1 MSEENKIATSD
12 KMCACTVRFNRGTDE
27 AIRDIANDNSVSYAS
42 VVRYAALGGLEKYLG
57 NIRYLDKEQGRAIN
71 KNICEIA
78 NLTQDVLHE
87 LKKIGANY
95 NQQVK
100 HQHIENKHST
110 SGMGGSANLDMIAA
124 RVKAK
129 NDSNEMINKVEELI
143 NRFEVEAGKLGEELW
158 HIHE

>member
-1 MSEENKIATSD
+1 MSDTNKIATSE
-12 KMCACTVRFNRGTDE
+12 KMCACTVRFSHETDE

-57 NIRYLDKEQGRAIN
+57 NLKYLNEEQGRAIN
-71 KNICEIA
+71 KNISVIA
-78 NLTQDVLHE
+78 NLTQEMLHE

-95 NQQVK
+95 NQQIK

-110 SGMGGSANLDMIAA
+110 SGMGGSFNLDMIEAQM
-124 RVKAK
+124 KAK
-129 NDSNEMINKVEELI
+129 KDSGEVVNQVADLV
-143 NRFEVEAGKLGEELW
+143 NRFEVAAGKLGEELW